1 MATENFKTLREVAIA
16 IDGVKSVIEGIK
28 SQLALMTLVFAGF
41 AAASVAAFGYFFVIS
56 VSNTTA
62 IARLEAGQEAHT
74 IRFDGIDK
82 RFDGIDRRF
91 DGIDKRFDGIE
102 TDTKRIDGIE
112 NRLDGIEKRLD
123 QIVGIIQPPNQKG
136 QREGRAATSTAES
149 PRQ

>member
-1 MATENFKTLREVAIA
+1 MAIVESMATENFKTLREVAIA

-82 RFDGIDRRF
+82 RFDGI
-91 DGIDKRFDGIE
+91 E

>member
-56 VSNTTA
+56 VSNATA

-82 RFDGIDRRF
+82 RFDGIDKRF

>member
-74 IRFDGIDK
+74 VRFDGIDK
-82 RFDGIDRRF
+82 R
-91 DGIDKRFDGIE
+91 
-102 TDTKRIDGIE
+102 
-112 NRLDGIEKRLD
+112 LDGIERRVD
-123 QIVGIIQPPNQKG
+123 QVIDILQTPKQQRQLEGGASANAVGGHRP
-136 QREGRAATSTAES
+136 
-149 PRQ
+149 

>member
-82 RFDGIDRRF
+82 RFDGID
-91 DGIDKRFDGIE
+91 KRFDGIE

-123 QIVGIIQPPNQKG
+123 QIVGIIQPPNQKR